1 MEATKERAARRNRA
15 THARTSDSQPAH
27 GSRPKSITHR
37 RRRAKYQIRRLLAV
51 LVLGV
56 VGAALWICTAS
67 LFAPDAP
74 AATDIPQDPQTTADS
89 GLFYGEVTD
98 PTLTT
103 YPEISAPP
111 LRYELTD
118 DERDTVERVVM
129 AEAGGECYEG
139 QVLVAQCILN
149 AAEKL
154 GQQPSEAVVTLRYA
168 KGRPEPTQSVRD
180 AVAAVFDRGETITDE
195 PILYFYAPARTTSEW
210 HESQIFVIEVGG
222 HRFFAERSPS

>member
-56 VGAALWICTAS
+56 VGAAL
-67 LFAPDAP
+67 
-74 AATDIPQDPQTTADS
+74 DIPQDPQTTADS

-139 QVLVAQCILN
+139 QMLVAQCILN
-149 AAEKL
+149 ASEKT
-154 GQQPSEAVVTLRYA
+154 GQRPPEAVKTFSYTRN
-168 KGRPEPTQSVRD
+168 RPEPTQSVED
-180 AVAAVFDRGETITDE
+180 AVAAVFDDGEAVTDE
-195 PILYFYAPARTTSEW
+195 LVLYFYNPALVRSDF

-222 HRFFAERSPS
+222 HRFFAERSLK

>member
-74 AATDIPQDPQTTADS
+74 AATDIPQDP
-89 GLFYGEVTD
+89 
-98 PTLTT
+98 PLTT

-139 QVLVAQCILN
+139 QMLVAQCILN
-149 AAEKL
+149 ASEKT
-154 GQQPSEAVVTLRYA
+154 GQRPPEAVKTFSYTRN
-168 KGRPEPTQSVRD
+168 RPEPTQSVED
-180 AVAAVFDRGETITDE
+180 AVAAVFDDGEAVTDE
-195 PILYFYAPARTTSEW
+195 LVLYFYNPALVRSDF

-222 HRFFAERSPS
+222 HRFFAERSLK